1 MALVSGVNMIPGT
14 GEFTYS
20 PFAYNGQR
28 VTEKTAACINYFSD
42 RGGASEVGDLT
53 LAISQLIAAH
63 PECTT
68 VAVVVSWFFNH
79 TDASICNVYPSTTYL
94 NNKTYPLNG
103 AVPPNQYV
111 EAPSVFWNRSS
122 GTDVPENWW
131 CSGLNETS
139 AGIIPISSMTSNS
152 QQSFTYG
159 GTPADQSIIA
169 CIKYI
174 KEQGLKV
181 VFYPFLLGD
190 DASGG
195 NPWRGRITYHGIDC
209 TVEAE
214 TAVMKFLGTATASM
228 FSPSTSGAGAGKT
241 VNYYNP
247 NLGSGSA
254 TDWTYRRMILHYAM
268 LCTMA
273 GGVDLFLVGS
283 ELRGLETVRGHTW
296 VEAGVADSNGL
307 PAWDH
312 PFLYG
317 QAGGTN
323 NFGLLELIGE
333 VRGVFDAAGLEKV
346 PMASAPATGHTR
358 NLITYSPDWSSW
370 LGWQYSTDASGNSI
384 SGQWPYLDLLY
395 ANADVDFVSLDNYLP
410 LSDWT
415 TGTGGVDATQNWSN
429 PAPTTWP
436 PSSANAVGLGLSGSP
451 RLYSLPYLKA
461 NIEGGEK
468 FNWFY
473 ADGNN
478 DGRGFDPNG
487 TGLQVS
493 LPEGDRLAQNRQ
505 PYNQNQELLA
515 NKQLRW
521 FWNNQHQ
528 AIYDTGDGQGEI
540 PRGSVTQWVPNSKSV
555 IFAEYG
561 FPSCDKCTNQP
572 NLFYTENSTE
582 SGTPYWSIW
591 QNAGS
596 TYLPLPDQNL
606 FLLALQ
612 AIYEYWFLDNGGAN
626 NPSVSGVP
634 MIQQA
639 FCSAWCWDARPFP
652 YFPQLNQV
660 WGDAGNWQAGNW
672 IEGKVSI
679 PPVIDAK
686 SSAAGIWPV
695 FPTLQG
701 RGWSTIY
708 TPGFSTTT
716 FQHVSGRESR
726 ASRMNTPLVE
736 IALTYAIMDQATSQD
751 VQTLA
756 GFYEM
761 CQGQNAPFIFQMPSE
776 LSSMLTPYGLSS
788 EITCRF
794 ADDDLDFEEF
804 MQLLWSMKGLRIRS
818 VRGE

>member
-1 MALVSGVNMIPGT
+1 MAPVSGVNIIPGT

-20 PFAYNGQR
+20 ALAYDGQR
-28 VTEKTAACINYFSD
+28 VTGPTPAGINYFASQ
-42 RGGASEVGDLT
+42 GGASKIGDMT

-68 VAVVVSWFFNH
+68 AAVVVSWFFNH

-94 NNKTYPLNG
+94 NNKTYPSYG

-111 EAPSVFWNRSS
+111 QAPAVFWNRSK

-131 CSGLNETS
+131 CSGLNEMS
-139 AGIIPISSMTSNS
+139 DGIIPISSSTINS
-152 QQSFTYG
+152 VQSFTYG
-159 GTPADQSIIA
+159 GTPADQSIIS
-169 CIKYI
+169 CLKYI
-174 KEQGLKV
+174 KSQGLKV

-190 DASGG
+190 DASEG
-195 NPWRGRITYHGIDC
+195 NPWRGRITYPGIDC
-209 TVEAE
+209 TVAAE
-214 TAVMKFLGTATASM
+214 DAVMQFLGTATASM
-228 FSPSTSGAGAGKT
+228 FSPASSGLT
-241 VNYYNP
+241 VNY
-247 NLGSGSA
+247 SGSP
-254 TDWTYRRMILHYAM
+254 TDWTYRRMILHYAV

-273 GGVDLFLVGS
+273 GGVDLFLAGS
-283 ELRGLETVRGHTW
+283 ELRGLETVRGHAWT
-296 VEAGVADSNGL
+296 EAGVADGNGL

-317 QAGGTN
+317 QADAAN
-323 NFGLLELIGE
+323 NYGLLELIGE
-333 VRGVFDAAGLEKV
+333 VRGVFDKAGLIKV
-346 PMASAPATGHTR
+346 PMGRVPATGHTR
-358 NLITYSPDWSSW
+358 NLITYSADWSSW
-370 LGWQYSTDASGNSI
+370 MGWQYTEDAASNPVT
-384 SGQWPYLDLLY
+384 GQWPHLDLLY

-415 TGTGGVDATQNWSN
+415 TGAGGADAAQNWSN
-429 PAPTTWP
+429 PAPATWP
-436 PSSANAVGLGLSGSP
+436 PSNANAVGLGLSGP
-451 RLYSLPYLKA
+451 PALYSLPYLKA

-468 FNWFY
+468 FNWYY
-473 ADGNN
+473 ADGTNG
-478 DGRGFDPNG
+478 GRGFDPNG

-505 PYNQNQELLA
+505 RYYPGQELLA

-521 FWNNQHQ
+521 FWNNQHH

-540 PRGSVTQWVPNSKSV
+540 PRGSATQWVPHSKSV

-572 NLFYTENSTE
+572 NLFYTANSVE
-582 SGTPYWSIW
+582 SGTPYWSVW

-596 TYLPLPDQNL
+596 NYLPLPDQNL

-612 AIYEYWFLDNGGAN
+612 AIYEYWFTDNGGAN

-634 MIQQA
+634 MIEQA

-660 WGDAGNWQAGNW
+660 WGDAANWQAGNW
-672 IEGKVSI
+672 IEGKVSTPSI
-679 PPVIDAK
+679 IIAPPPAPDT
-686 SSAAGIWPV
+686 WPA

-701 RGWSTIY
+701 RGWPATY
-708 TPGFSTTT
+708 TPVFSTMT

-726 ASRMNTPLVE
+726 AARMNAPLFE
-736 IALTYAIMDQATSQD
+736 IELAYDIMDQATSQD
-751 VQTLA
+751 FQTLA

-761 CQGQNAPFIFQMPSE
+761 CQGQDSPFTFQIPPE
-776 LSSMLTPYGLSS
+776 LSSLLTTYGLSS
-788 EITCRF
+788 TLICRF
-794 ADDDLDFEEF
+794 TDDDLDFEQF
-804 MQLLWSMKGLRIRS
+804 MRLLWSMKGLRIRS
-818 VRGE
+818 VKGE